1 MKLWVVAVGMRVPDW
16 AQIAWDDYLKRLPP
30 EAGVGLKTVKAEP
43 RASRTTA
50 QIWAAE
56 KKRIDEALPRDCHKI
71 WLDEHGQRTTTMDL
85 SQRWT
90 GWQAD
95 GQDVAF
101 IIGGADGFD
110 PAIRKDGSTLL
121 RLSDMTLPHAMVR
134 VVLIEQLYRCWSIMS
149 NHPYHR
155 E

>member
-1 MKLWVVAVGMRVPDW
+1 MKLWVVAVGMRIPDW
-16 AQIAWDDYLKRLPP
+16 AQMAWDHYHKRFPA
-30 EAGVGLKTVKAEP
+30 EAAVSLKTVKAEP
-43 RASRTTA
+43 RGSRTKE

-56 KKRIDEALPRDCHKI
+56 AKRIHEVLPRECHKI
-71 WLDEHGQRTTTMDL
+71 WLDEHGQHTTTKAL

-90 GWQAD
+90 DWQAQ
-95 GQDVAF
+95 GQDVAM

-110 PAIRKDGSTLL
+110 PAIRQDGSTLM

-134 VVLIEQLYRCWSIMS
+134 VVLIEQLYRCWSLMT

>member
-1 MKLWVVAVGMRVPDW
+1 MKLWVVAVGQRLPDW
-16 AQIAWDDYLKRLPP
+16 AQVAWDDYYKRFPA
-30 EAGVGLKTVKAEP
+30 EACVGLKTVKAEP
-43 RASRTTA
+43 RASRTKA

-56 KKRIDEALPRDCHKI
+56 KKRIDEDLPKDCHKV
-71 WLDEHGQRTTTMDL
+71 WLDEHGQQTTTMGL
-85 SQRWT
+85 SQRWQT
-90 GWQAD
+90 WQTQ

-110 PAIRKDGSTLL
+110 PHIRQDGSTLL

-134 VVLIEQLYRCWSIMS
+134 VLLIEQLYRCWSIMT

>member
-1 MKLWVVAVGMRVPDW
+1 MKLWVVAVGMRIPDW
-16 AQIAWDDYLKRLPP
+16 AQMAWDDYHKRFPA
-30 EAGVGLKTVKAEP
+30 EAGVSLKTVKAEP
-43 RASRTTA
+43 RGSRTKE

-56 KKRIDEALPRDCHKI
+56 AKRIHHVLPCECHKI
-71 WLDEHGQRTTTMDL
+71 WLDEHGQHTTTKAL
-85 SQRWT
+85 ALRWT
-90 GWQAD
+90 DWQAQ
-95 GQDVAF
+95 GQDVAM

-110 PAIRKDGSTLL
+110 PAIRQDGSTLM

-134 VVLIEQLYRCWSIMS
+134 VVLIEQLYRCWSLMT

>member
-1 MKLWVVAVGMRVPDW
+1 MKLWVVAVGLRVPDW
-16 AQIAWDDYLKRLPP
+16 AQMAWDDYHKRFPP
-30 EAGVGLKTVKAEP
+30 EAGLGLKTVKAEP
-43 RASRTTA
+43 RGSRSKA

-56 KKRIDEALPRDCHKI
+56 RKRIDEVLPRDCLKV
-71 WLDEHGQRTTTMDL
+71 WLDEQGQRTTTMAL
-85 SQRWT
+85 AHSWT
-90 GWQAD
+90 DWQLQ
-95 GQDVAF
+95 GQDVAL

-110 PAIRKDGSTLL
+110 PAIRKDGSSLM

-134 VVLIEQLYRCWSIMS
+134 VVLIEQLYRCWSIMN

>member
-1 MKLWVVAVGMRVPDW
+1 MPDW
-16 AQIAWDDYLKRLPP
+16 AQMAWEDYFKRFPI

-43 RASRTTA
+43 RGSKTKA

-56 KKRIDEALPRDCHKI
+56 KKRIHEALPKDCHKV
-71 WLDEHGQRTTTMDL
+71 WLDEHGQHATTVSL
-85 SQRWT
+85 AQRWQA
-90 GWQAD
+90 WQAL
-95 GQDVAF
+95 GQDVAL

-110 PAIRKDGSTLL
+110 PSIRQDGSSLL
-121 RLSDMTLPHAMVR
+121 RLSDMTMPHAMVR
-134 VVLIEQLYRCWSIMS
+134 VLLIEQLYRCWSIMN

>member
-1 MKLWVVAVGMRVPDW
+1 MKLWVVAVGMRIPDW
-16 AQIAWDDYLKRLPP
+16 AQMAWDDYHKRFPA
-30 EAGVGLKTVKAEP
+30 EAAVSLKTVKAEP
-43 RASRTTA
+43 RGSRTKA

-56 KKRIDEALPRDCHKI
+56 AKRIHEVLPRECQKI
-71 WLDEHGQRTTTMDL
+71 WLDEHGQHTTTKAL
-85 SQRWT
+85 ALRWT
-90 GWQAD
+90 DWQAQ
-95 GQDVAF
+95 GQDVAM

-110 PAIRKDGSTLL
+110 PAIRQDGSTLM

-134 VVLIEQLYRCWSIMS
+134 VVLIEQLYRCWSLMT

>member
-1 MKLWVVAVGMRVPDW
+1 MKLWVVAVGMRVPEW
-16 AQIAWDDYLKRLPP
+16 AQMAWDDYFKRFPA

-43 RASRTTA
+43 RGSRTKA
-50 QIWAAE
+50 QIWSAE
-56 KKRIDEALPRDCHKI
+56 RKRIEEALPRECHKI
-71 WLDEHGQRTTTMDL
+71 WLDEQGHHTTTVAL
-85 SQRWT
+85 AQRWT
-90 GWQAD
+90 EWQSH
-95 GQDVAF
+95 GQDMAL

-110 PAIRKDGSTLL
+110 PAIRKDGSNLM

-134 VVLIEQLYRCWSIMS
+134 VVLIEQLYRCWSIMN

>member
-1 MKLWVVAVGMRVPDW
+1 MKLWVVAVGQRMPDW
-16 AQIAWDDYLKRLPP
+16 AQMAWEDYFKRFPA

-43 RASRTTA
+43 RGSRTKA

-56 KKRIDEALPRDCHKI
+56 KKRINEVLPKDSHKV
-71 WLDEHGQRTTTMDL
+71 WLDEHGQHTTTVAL
-85 SQRWT
+85 AQRWQS
-90 GWQAD
+90 WQSQ
-95 GQDVAF
+95 GQDVAL

-110 PAIRKDGSTLL
+110 PQIRQDGSTLL
-121 RLSDMTLPHAMVR
+121 RLSDMTMPHAMVR
-134 VVLIEQLYRCWSIMS
+134 VLLIEQLYRCWSIMN

>member
-1 MKLWVVAVGMRVPDW
+1 MKLWVVAVGLRVPDW
-16 AQIAWDDYLKRLPP
+16 AQMAWDDYHKRFPP
-30 EAGVGLKTVKAEP
+30 EAGLGLKTVKAEP
-43 RASRTTA
+43 RGSRSKE

-56 KKRIDEALPRDCHKI
+56 RKRIDEVLPRDCLKV
-71 WLDEHGQRTTTMDL
+71 WLDEQGQRTTTMAL
-85 SQRWT
+85 AHSWT
-90 GWQAD
+90 DWQLQ
-95 GQDVAF
+95 GQDVAL

-110 PAIRKDGSTLL
+110 PAIRKDGSSLM

-134 VVLIEQLYRCWSIMS
+134 VVLIEQLYRCWSIMN